1 MAANFDPRRLAVL
14 FDPDGRRYSFL
25 GVASC
30 ARGAEDDAM
39 RWDIIGLAN
48 APRRHSVVD
57 AKIGLSGK
65 RLIKLFIL
73 VSLLAL
79 ASAFLWWIYHIGG
92 MLVLLSVI
100 AFTGLLSIL
109 GAIFIFL
116 AED

>member
-1 MAANFDPRRLAVL
+1 
-14 FDPDGRRYSFL
+14 
-25 GVASC
+25 
-30 ARGAEDDAM
+30 M

-48 APRRHSVVD
+48 APRRRSVVD

-65 RLIKLFIL
+65 RLIKL
-73 VSLLAL
+73 SLLAL